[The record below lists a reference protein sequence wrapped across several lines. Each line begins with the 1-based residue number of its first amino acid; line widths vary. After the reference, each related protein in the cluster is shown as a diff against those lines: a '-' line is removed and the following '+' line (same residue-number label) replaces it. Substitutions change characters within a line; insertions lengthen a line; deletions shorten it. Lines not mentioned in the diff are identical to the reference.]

1 MDKIIVFDTTL
12 RDGEQAPGYSMNV
25 SEKVNMA
32 RQLERLGVDVI
43 EAGFA
48 ASSNGDLEAIKAISA
63 TVEKATVASLARAR
77 REDIDLAYEAVKDAK
92 HPRIHIFLATSPI
105 HIEYKLKMSKDEVI
119 DRIYDSVS
127 YAKTLVDDIQFSCED
142 ATRSERDFLIQA
154 VETAIEAGATTI
166 NIPDT
171 VGYSEP
177 GETED
182 LFKYIKANAK
192 GIDKV
197 VLSTH
202 NHDDLGLAVANTLS
216 AVKAGARQVEGTIN
230 GIGERAGNA
239 ALEEII
245 MGIKTRRDLY
255 GADTDVDTKE
265 IYRTSK
271 LLSSIVGASI
281 PSNKAIVGRNAFKH
295 EAGIHQHGILA
306 SRATYEIIDPKD
318 VGILDSEIVLGKH
331 SGRHAVEQEINNL
344 GYELTESDIEDVY
357 EKFIALADKKKS
369 VSQKDLEAILTNKK
383 KVTVGNG
390 YRLVSY
396 TIVTD
401 EKERAR
407 ASVILTREGENCRM
421 TAEGDG
427 PVAAA
432 FNAVND
438 IVGQS
443 FTLIDFQIQSVTEGE
458 DALGEAVIRLKN
470 NNGRT
475 TVGRGVSTDIIEA
488 ALLGY
493 INAVNKLLFM

>member
-1 MDKIIVFDTTL
+1 MDKVIIFDTTL

-32 RQLERLGVDVI
+32 RQLERLGADVI

-48 ASSNGDLEAIKAISA
+48 ASSTGDLEAVKAVSA
-63 TVEKATVASLARAR
+63 AVDNAIVASLSRAR

-92 HPRIHIFLATSPI
+92 RPRIHIFLATSPI
-105 HIEYKLKMSKDEVI
+105 HIKHKLKMTENEVLE
-119 DRIYDSVS
+119 RIYDSVS
-127 YAKTLVDDIQFSCED
+127 YAKTLIDDVQFSCED
-142 ATRSERDFLIQA
+142 ATRSERKFLLKA
-154 VETAIEAGATTI
+154 VETAIEAGAKTV

-182 LFKYIKANAK
+182 LFKYVKNNAK
-192 GIDKV
+192 GIERV
-197 VLSTH
+197 ILSTH
-202 NHDDLGLAVANTLS
+202 NHDDLGLAVANTLA
-216 AVKAGARQVEGTIN
+216 AVKAGARQIEGTIN

-255 GADTDVDTKE
+255 GVYTNVNTKE

-295 EAGIHQHGILA
+295 EAGIHQHGMLA
-306 SRATYEIIDPKD
+306 SRDTYEIIDPKE
-318 VGILDSEIVLGKH
+318 VGIVDSEIVLGKH

-344 GYELTESDIEDVY
+344 GYELTESDIKDVY
-357 EKFIALADKKKS
+357 EKFIELADKKKT

-390 YRLVSY
+390 YRLVNYSIM
-396 TIVTD
+396 TEGNKKAKAGVT
-401 EKERAR
+401 
-407 ASVILTREGENCRM
+407 VTREGDAVSN

-432 FNAVND
+432 FNAFNGIAGRD
-438 IVGQS
+438 
-443 FTLIDFQIQSVTEGE
+443 FKLIDFQIQSVTEGE
-458 DALGEAVIRLKN
+458 DALGEAIIRLMA
-470 NNGRT
+470 GTRT

-493 INAVNKLLFM
+493 INAVNKLIFM